1 MNTKSKTSPA
11 TSPGN
16 RALLGYAR
24 FPLGQVAATPG
35 ALELLEQHHVSFFD
49 LLARHAKGDWG
60 DVGAEDAHANDQA
73 LIHGYRLLSCYTL
86 VPGDSDIQEMV
97 VDVLIKTL
105 CTGLTRTVRYTYT
118 SLLVNRLIKWK
129 K

>member
-16 RALLGYAR
+16 RALLDHAR

-35 ALELLEQHHVSFFD
+35 ALELLEQHRVSLFD

-86 VPGDSDIQEMV
+86 VPGDSD
-97 VDVLIKTL
+97 
-105 CTGLTRTVRYTYT
+105 TRVWVISEADRSVTTALKPEEY
-118 SLLVNRLIKWK
+118 
-129 K
+129 